1 MPGGG
6 GGEEN
11 KDKIRRIFY
20 KNKSNKKY
28 KLIHQTQRKGKK
40 WADVD
45 RTKGGAQKSG
55 IWQTDKQTRQ
65 DRQVGWPGGVGTK
78 HTDTLIQSQTDRQI
92 EG

>member
-1 MPGGG
+1 MYA
-6 GGEEN
+6 EKLNMLKNIFNE
-11 KDKIRRIFY
+11 DK
-20 KNKSNKKY
+20 K
-28 KLIHQTQRKGKK
+28 H
-40 WADVD
+40 VD